1 MRPSNAH
8 GSFQKTGMA
17 STFVSIFTDC
27 DVAGELF
34 IVYADE
40 TQARNMYVTDC
51 AGLTP
56 EATLSNKITGV
67 VLNPV
72 TGTNI
77 SVNEFVER
85 STRSE

>member
-1 MRPSNAH
+1 M
-8 GSFQKTGMA
+8 
-17 STFVSIFTDC
+17 SIFTDC
-27 DVAGELF
+27 NIADKPL
-34 IVYADE
+34 IIYADE
-40 TQARNMYVTDC
+40 TQARNMHVTDC

-56 EATLSNKITGV
+56 EATLSNKITGA

-77 SVNEFVER
+77 SVNEFVEL